1 MMNKIW
7 ADRLVAGTRK
17 WKEVPKSRK
26 TAVKDILLEMVNDGT
41 ITKERYQEIVGEKV
55 PAEA

>member
-1 MMNKIW
+1 MNKIW

-26 TAVKDILLEMVNDGT
+26 EAVKALLLGMVDDGT
-41 ITKERYQEIVGEKV
+41 LSEEHYQEIVGVE
-55 PAEA
+55 